1 MKEKKVKTVSLCQ
14 QGSCCPVVRL
24 TGESVEIGEKDNLC
38 ILTEEQWEILKE
50 KILCR
55 EI

>member
-1 MKEKKVKTVSLCQ
+1 MKENKVKIVSLCQ
-14 QGSCCPVVRL
+14 QGSCCPVVRF

-38 ILTEEQWEILKE
+38 VLTKEQWEILKG
-50 KILCR
+50 KVLSR